1 MRAIQICG
9 AGRAGDGT
17 NTNILTLGQAL
28 KDQGAWVF
36 LWREEVYSNIQTR
49 DSAFG
54 LRAEDRPVHG
64 PDDEFDILEAFD
76 RGAFVDIAGEGRV
89 PPIEQLRAGGVVLY
103 DSSPRLEYPNA
114 GYEIT

>member
-36 LWREEVYSNIQTR
+36 MWREEVYSNIQTR

-54 LRAEDRPVHG
+54 LRAGDRPVFG
-64 PDDEFDILEAFD
+64 SDDEFDILQAFD
-76 RGAFVDIAGEGRV
+76 RGSLVVVVGDGLLSTRGLIRLVDDKLVEA
-89 PPIEQLRAGGVVLY
+89 
-103 DSSPRLEYPNA
+103 SPRLDYP
-114 GYEIT
+114 